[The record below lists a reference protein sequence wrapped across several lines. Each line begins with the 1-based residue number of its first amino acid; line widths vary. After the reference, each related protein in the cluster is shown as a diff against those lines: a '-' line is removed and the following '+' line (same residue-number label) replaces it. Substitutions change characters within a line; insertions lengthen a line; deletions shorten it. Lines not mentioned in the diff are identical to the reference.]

1 MSGTDPAAK
10 DMTEN
15 RIRAAFVPRAKRND
29 FVPRE
34 MIKSL
39 QLNVMRRVG
48 FCKGGGSGWGNSLE
62 GGNASPKR

>member
-15 RIRAAFVPRAKRND
+15 RIRAAFVPRA
-29 FVPRE
+29 RE